1 MHKRGLCRRAVS
13 VCLCVC
19 LSCSWVVKT
28 NKDIFEICSPSGSH
42 TILIFPYQT
51 IWRYSDGNHLNGAS
65 NAGGI
70 GRNRDSE
77 PMCLLLTPQQ
87 ARCCK
92 HGRRWTTATISQVV
106 TIISLVIYCGYSTTK
121 RHARYSHRL
130 RGSSAQERPSALSH
144 YRPTQAR

>member
-1 MHKRGLCRRAVS
+1 MSSCS
-13 VCLCVC
+13 VCVCVC
-19 LSCSWVVKT
+19 HVRELSKRIKISSKFFTVRQPHQ
-28 NKDIFEICSPSGSH
+28 SS
-42 TILIFPYQT
+42 FPYQT
-51 IWRYSDGNHLNGAS
+51 GWRYSDGNHLNGAS